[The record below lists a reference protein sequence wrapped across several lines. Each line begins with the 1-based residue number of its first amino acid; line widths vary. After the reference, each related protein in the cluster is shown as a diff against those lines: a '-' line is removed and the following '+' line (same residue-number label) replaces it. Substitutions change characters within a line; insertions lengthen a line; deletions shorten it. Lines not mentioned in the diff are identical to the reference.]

1 MDESTIVLHL
11 LDTLEH
17 EVVPALAKAPVE
29 VNWWRANRL
38 AESIVTLL
46 PSARGSLWLNP
57 SRHGLPEGA
66 GLISLKSS
74 ERLPVLRGFLRQVK
88 RALGPG
94 LRPLPRHGR
103 SEPPRPRG
111 SLPPASVPP
120 SGVRPSGM
128 SLVDLPHWMPASRTL
143 GAFRVD
149 QPLGHGGGG
158 SVFAAHR
165 LADENDADE
174 NEDAPESFALKVPV
188 TVGDVPEEQ
197 FLTWFREEAQALVS
211 LPEHPHLAHIVAFDL
226 SAKPK
231 PLLVMEHVHGVSLEA
246 TIAAGELD
254 LEQCFRILDDV
265 ASGLEAMH
273 RAGIGH
279 LDVKPSNVI
288 LREGTGSAVLVDF
301 GLSGRKLRP
310 GCGTAAYGAPEVW
323 LSGDGS
329 QNESPFAADVYA
341 LGCMAFELLAGKTL
355 FYAET
360 NYAQITMHMAHDGTP
375 PGVSQLLSEP
385 ELAEIGSLLSRMLD
399 PVAARRPNLGLVRR
413 AMWQCSRR
421 MRGVTWPVLSRVR
434 WQSAELYL
442 EDLAAAGDGDAEQIV
457 IEVA

>member
-17 EVVPALAKAPVE
+17 EVVPALEKAPVE

-94 LRPLPRHGR
+94 LRPLPRLGR

-120 SGVRPSGM
+120 SGV
-128 SLVDLPHWMPASRTL
+128 SLVDMPRWMPASRTL

-149 QPLGHGGGG
+149 HPLGHGGGG

-165 LADENDADE
+165 VADE

-211 LPEHPHLAHIVAFDL
+211 LPEHPNLAQVVAFDL

-246 TIAAGELD
+246 AIAAGNLD
-254 LEQCFRILDDV
+254 LKQCFRILDDV
-265 ASGLEAMH
+265 VSGLEAMH

-323 LSGDGS
+323 LSGDG
-329 QNESPFAADVYA
+329 NHNDSPFAADVYA
-341 LGCMAFELLAGKTL
+341 LGCMAFELLAGKML
-355 FYAET
+355 FCAET

-375 PGVSQLLSEP
+375 PGVSQLIVEP
-385 ELAEIGSLLSRMLD
+385 ELAEIGTLLSRMLD
-399 PVAARRPNLGLVRR
+399 PIAAQRPNLGAVRR

-421 MRGVTWPVLSRVR
+421 MHGVAWPVLSRVR

-442 EDLAAAGDGDAEQIV
+442 EDLAAVSDEDAEQV
-457 IEVA
+457 LIEVA